1 MKQKNQKINHEVLQC
16 LSEDI
21 ENKSLVCLIGA
32 NMSGKST
39 LINKLRQEAN
49 SKTEIIFAVRI
60 DRTINNIIFSSGES
74 EFRIN
79 DISPFVSNIMKET
92 CKLDPTLSSIDVGE
106 FYNQVIKDVNIFIK
120 EFDSKILI
128 SCKEE
133 TSIISNI
140 NNDIERSLKKLSG
153 VKHFSELELDQTKL
167 NKFKED
173 IETQIKDF
181 ITKNTNIVGNYSK
194 KEKVFWIKYH
204 QEREVKITDVSSG
217 LESLIILL
225 FIVETLKYF
234 DNYSNKIKYWLMID
248 EPESY
253 LHPKWQKELLSYLSS
268 IINQNIKV
276 LFATHSQYMIPT
288 DNLDCIGIVTRSD
301 EKGISYK
308 NISDFIQQPISSASN
323 VDRINILQPVEDAL
337 GFQFDI
343 FSAPFLTVEGEEERK
358 IFEKLLGEIKVA
370 NIINLK
376 GSNNILPYLLASRM
390 YKNYKGVFL
399 LDADVD
405 INTLIKGIGNPQLL
419 IASLKDKILFI
430 GKSIYNFEEFY
441 QKIDSDDCIYYERKQ
456 DYDQYLTNECL
467 EDFIATNIFESEF
480 EGYKHLVKIA
490 EEVISE
496 FLSTHSDLKVKNPK
510 RALECFL
517 EKENKDKKFKVM
529 VDCILKNITHENS
542 QLKTDLHKKLKT
554 RLKTKI
560 LDDTLNNRDLN
571 KLSELISR
579 INQKFLN

>member
-1 MKQKNQKINHEVLQC
+1 MNNEALEILYSNIEQKY
-16 LSEDI
+16 
-21 ENKSLVCLIGA
+21 LVALVGE
-32 NMSGKST
+32 NMSGKSS
-39 LINKLRQEAN
+39 LIKEIRDYSAN
-49 SKTEIIFAVRI
+49 NQNTFVLHIDAPKNRIIFKHSNEQAIEIRIDDISGLFSKVFQVNTNLPNIDICYEEIINCLNQSI
-60 DRTINNIIFSSGES
+60 
-74 EFRIN
+74 
-79 DISPFVSNIMKET
+79 
-92 CKLDPTLSSIDVGE
+92 KLFD
-106 FYNQVIKDVNIFIK
+106 QNIFISCQNADK
-120 EFDSKILI
+120 KDNKKDIRRHIDRILKTYLGIKDI
-128 SCKEE
+128 SEIDENKLMQWRISIDKYIND
-133 TSIISNI
+133 SII
-140 NNDIERSLKKLSG
+140 DID
-153 VKHFSELELDQTKL
+153 FSE
-167 NKFKED
+167 
-173 IETQIKDF
+173 
-181 ITKNTNIVGNYSK
+181 KNTCH
-194 KEKVFWIKYH
+194 EKVFYIKYNQ
-204 QEREVKITDVSSG
+204 QEHRKITQVSSG
-217 LESLIILL
+217 LQILTILL
-225 FIVETLKYF
+225 FIVELVKYF
-234 DNYSNKIKYWLMID
+234 HSDNLRFFLIID

-253 LHPKWQKELLSYLSS
+253 LHPKWQKEFLSYLLS

-343 FSAPFLTVEGEEERK
+343 FSAPFLTGEGEEERK
-358 IFEKLLGEIKVA
+358 IFEKLRGEIKVA

-390 YKNYKGVFL
+390 YENYKGVFL

-456 DYDQYLTNECL
+456 DYDQDLTNECL